1 MSNNEKRPLEDVV
14 SELNEKAE
22 EFALVAKEDVK
33 DSDEKTRLSAEK
45 IADDTIEAIKT
56 LIDQVALK
64 YEEIT
69 ESEKFIEFSEAIK
82 KLTNNLITE
91 GKNKIVELKNNPEI
105 KEGWE
110 KTKEQAVNA
119 GSKVVGSIKENEELM
134 ETLNIVKG
142 VTINIAKK
150 SASVI
155 KNVFDDITENPKVK
169 EGISKAKAAT
179 LDVAGK
185 AYDKLED
192 WLSPEEATV
201 ETEETTD
208 STEK

>member
-1 MSNNEKRPLEDVV
+1 MSNNEKKPLEDVV

-169 EGISKAKAAT
+169 EGIVKAKAAT

-192 WLSPEEATV
+192 WLSPEEVTV

-208 STEK
+208 STEN